1 MTATANFLG
10 VGDERTQP
18 RGAAPVPEPH
28 LRKIQEDGMM
38 TTALRTPRTVLHREG
53 YVMNERF
60 QVAPRCKGA
69 PPRVEDA
76 RRVGVMRRIAA
87 ARLRYCGLTAMT
99 DDVMVVVSEL
109 LTNAVLHSDSQD
121 IGLSITLRDSCL
133 RIAVTDG
140 RPGVAATRRCGSD
153 YSESGRG
160 LHLVQ
165 AIAEMNGGRWGTE
178 DAGATTWCTLAISA
192 PGRP

>member
-1 MTATANFLG
+1 
-10 VGDERTQP
+10 
-18 RGAAPVPEPH
+18 
-28 LRKIQEDGMM
+28 
-38 TTALRTPRTVLHREG
+38 
-53 YVMNERF
+53 MNEHF
-60 QVAPRCKGA
+60 QVAARREGT
-69 PPRVEDA
+69 PPRVEEA
-76 RRVGVMRRIAA
+76 CRVGVMRRIAA

-109 LTNAVLHSDSQD
+109 LTNAVLHSGSQD
-121 IGLSITLRDSCL
+121 IGLSITLPNGFL

-140 RPGVAATRRCGSD
+140 RPGAATRRCGSNHN
-153 YSESGRG
+153 ESGRG

-192 PGRP
+192 PERP